1 MGRTITD
8 RRRQDV
14 SWTKAAERAGV
25 QTERA
30 AIHVVP
36 AEDESARTDNTE
48 EESAQKTAS

>member
-1 MGRTITD
+1 MGLTITE

-14 SWTKAAERAGV
+14 SWTKAAQRAGV

-36 AEDESARTDNTE
+36 TEDESADTDDTE
-48 EESAQKTAS
+48 GESAQKNS